1 MVYLNEQKK
10 SCLSDQ
16 YNIMWVYWYD
26 GARPINKLA
35 EILYRQNM
43 ELIHLNKID
52 NSNIKIANSIKQFNS
67 LIKLLN
73 DKNLTLNVIK
83 KINDDITELNSSQ
96 VMGTA
101 LSHLIKKKQ
110 NKIIKLTEK
119 ELKIVPKNYYRN
131 LWMVLG
137 MSAFGLPLGVAF
149 GLSLGNIGLLAI
161 GLPIGMAIGTLV
173 GSKLDK
179 KALESG
185 KQLDIELK

>member
-1 MVYLNEQKK
+1 
-10 SCLSDQ
+10 
-16 YNIMWVYWYD
+16 
-26 GARPINKLA
+26 
-35 EILYRQNM
+35 M

-67 LIKLLN
+67 LLKLLN

-119 ELKIVPKNYYRN
+119 ELKIVPKNYYTN

>member
-1 MVYLNEQKK
+1 
-10 SCLSDQ
+10 
-16 YNIMWVYWYD
+16 
-26 GARPINKLA
+26 
-35 EILYRQNM
+35 M

-101 LSHLIKKKQ
+101 LSHLINKKQ

-119 ELKIVPKNYYRN
+119 EVKIVPKNYYRN

-149 GLSLGNIGLLAI
+149 GLSLGHIGLLAI

>member
-1 MVYLNEQKK
+1 
-10 SCLSDQ
+10 
-16 YNIMWVYWYD
+16 
-26 GARPINKLA
+26 
-35 EILYRQNM
+35 M

-83 KINDDITELNSSQ
+83 KINDNIKELNSSQ

>member
-1 MVYLNEQKK
+1 
-10 SCLSDQ
+10 
-16 YNIMWVYWYD
+16 
-26 GARPINKLA
+26 
-35 EILYRQNM
+35 M

-52 NSNIKIANSIKQFNS
+52 NSNIKIANSIAQFNR

-73 DKNLTLNVIK
+73 EKNLTINVIE

-96 VMGTA
+96 VMGTS

-131 LWMVLG
+131 LCMVLG

>member
-1 MVYLNEQKK
+1 
-10 SCLSDQ
+10 
-16 YNIMWVYWYD
+16 
-26 GARPINKLA
+26 
-35 EILYRQNM
+35 M

-67 LIKLLN
+67 LNKLLN
-73 DKNLTLNVIK
+73 DKKLTLDVIK
-83 KINDDITELNSSQ
+83 KINNDITELNSSQ

>member
-1 MVYLNEQKK
+1 
-10 SCLSDQ
+10 
-16 YNIMWVYWYD
+16 
-26 GARPINKLA
+26 
-35 EILYRQNM
+35 M

-83 KINDDITELNSSQ
+83 KINDNIKELNSSQ

-110 NKIIKLTEK
+110 NKIIKWTEK

>member
-1 MVYLNEQKK
+1 
-10 SCLSDQ
+10 
-16 YNIMWVYWYD
+16 
-26 GARPINKLA
+26 
-35 EILYRQNM
+35 M

-149 GLSLGNIGLLAI
+149 GLSLRNIGLLAI

>member
-1 MVYLNEQKK
+1 
-10 SCLSDQ
+10 
-16 YNIMWVYWYD
+16 
-26 GARPINKLA
+26 
-35 EILYRQNM
+35 M

-73 DKNLTLNVIK
+73 DKILTLNVIK

-119 ELKIVPKNYYRN
+119 ELKIVPKNYYTN

>member
-1 MVYLNEQKK
+1 
-10 SCLSDQ
+10 
-16 YNIMWVYWYD
+16 
-26 GARPINKLA
+26 
-35 EILYRQNM
+35 M
-43 ELIHLNKID
+43 ELIHLNKTD

-73 DKNLTLNVIK
+73 DKNLTVNVIE
-83 KINDDITELNSSQ
+83 KINADITELNSSQ
-96 VMGTA
+96 VMGNS

-110 NKIIKLTEK
+110 NKIIRLTEK

-137 MSAFGLPLGVAF
+137 MSAFGLPLGVAV

-161 GLPIGMAIGTLV
+161 GLTIGMAIGTLV

-179 KALESG
+179 KAL
-185 KQLDIELK
+185 

>member
-1 MVYLNEQKK
+1 
-10 SCLSDQ
+10 
-16 YNIMWVYWYD
+16 
-26 GARPINKLA
+26 
-35 EILYRQNM
+35 M

-131 LWMVLG
+131 LCMVLG

>member
-1 MVYLNEQKK
+1 
-10 SCLSDQ
+10 
-16 YNIMWVYWYD
+16 
-26 GARPINKLA
+26 
-35 EILYRQNM
+35 M
-43 ELIHLNKID
+43 ELIHLNKTD

-73 DKNLTLNVIK
+73 DKNLTVNVIE
-83 KINDDITELNSSQ
+83 KINADITELNSSQ
-96 VMGTA
+96 VMGNS

-110 NKIIKLTEK
+110 NKIIRLTEK

-137 MSAFGLPLGVAF
+137 MSAFGLPLGVAV

-161 GLPIGMAIGTLV
+161 GLTIGMAIGTLV

>member
-1 MVYLNEQKK
+1 
-10 SCLSDQ
+10 
-16 YNIMWVYWYD
+16 
-26 GARPINKLA
+26 
-35 EILYRQNM
+35 M

-67 LIKLLN
+67 LIKLIN

>member
-1 MVYLNEQKK
+1 
-10 SCLSDQ
+10 
-16 YNIMWVYWYD
+16 
-26 GARPINKLA
+26 
-35 EILYRQNM
+35 M

>member
-1 MVYLNEQKK
+1 
-10 SCLSDQ
+10 
-16 YNIMWVYWYD
+16 
-26 GARPINKLA
+26 
-35 EILYRQNM
+35 M

-137 MSAFGLPLGVAF
+137 ISAFGLPLGVAF

>member
-1 MVYLNEQKK
+1 M
-10 SCLSDQ
+10 
-16 YNIMWVYWYD
+16 
-26 GARPINKLA
+26 KL
-35 EILYRQNM
+35 IR
-43 ELIHLNKID
+43 LNKIEP
-52 NSNIKIANSIKQFNS
+52 SNIKISNSIEQFNG

-73 DKNLTLNVIK
+73 DKILPLNIVEN
-83 KINDDITELNSSQ
+83 INADITELNSSQ
-96 VMGTA
+96 VVGNA

-110 NKIIKLTEK
+110 KKIIRLTEK

-137 MSAFGLPLGVAF
+137 MSTFGIPLGVVL

-161 GLPIGMAIGTLV
+161 GLPIGMAAGMLL

-179 KALESG
+179 KALDSG

>member
-1 MVYLNEQKK
+1 
-10 SCLSDQ
+10 
-16 YNIMWVYWYD
+16 
-26 GARPINKLA
+26 
-35 EILYRQNM
+35 M

-173 GSKLDK
+173 GSNLDK